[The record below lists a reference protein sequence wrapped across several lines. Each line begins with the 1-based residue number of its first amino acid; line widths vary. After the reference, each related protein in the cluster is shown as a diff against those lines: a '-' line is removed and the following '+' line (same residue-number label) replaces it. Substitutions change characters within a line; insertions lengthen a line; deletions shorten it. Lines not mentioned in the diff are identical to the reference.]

1 MANETARLTEDWV
14 VRMEEKGYVTTDD
27 AADLL
32 EEMSDAQDALFQRE
46 NPSPL
51 TAIIKRYH
59 ESEKNDGPNF
69 RTMFASMLVFA
80 RQVDPELEESI
91 LNMFSHGLIAY
102 TEGYN
107 LKWDQ
112 ANINEYTDNAF
123 LRLQEVVHADL
134 SGHDLDLEF

>member
-32 EEMSDAQDALFQRE
+32 KEISDAQEALFQKE

-51 TAIIKRYH
+51 TGIIKRYH
-59 ESEKNDGPNF
+59 ESEKNDGLNF

-102 TEGYN
+102 TEGFN

-112 ANINEYTDNAF
+112 ASINEYTDNAF
-123 LRLQEVVHADL
+123 LRLQEVVLADL